1 MNNRIVFGLSAL
13 GLVGAVFGAWFFRIE
28 SRAQPPVFNPAPNPY
43 ASGIYANGI
52 VESYQSNGA
61 NVNIYPDV
69 PGTIR
74 QILVKEGDAVRAGTA
89 LLVIDDTVQRAVA
102 GQEQATAQA
111 ALAQLQMLKAQPRK
125 ETLAVLQAQLDLAGA
140 NLKTAEDQFDKQR
153 RAYAIDARAVSKDVL
168 DNAANAVAA
177 ARASR
182 EVAQRQVELSQAGAW
197 SYDIANQQ
205 RLYDAATRAWQSA
218 SALLDRFTVR
228 APVDGVV
235 LALHAAVGSYV
246 SPQGVYD
253 TYTQGATPLLV
264 MGTRQDYMAVRCYVD
279 EILISRSPPPGR
291 IQAQMSV
298 RGSDVKVPLE
308 FVRVQPYVSPKIVL
322 SDQRQERVDLRVL
335 PLIFRFRYQPDLH
348 VFPGQMV
355 DVYVGAK

>member
-1 MNNRIVFGLSAL
+1 MNNRVVFAVSAL
-13 GLVGAVFGAWFFRIE
+13 GLAGALFGAWFFRVE
-28 SRAQPPVFNPAPNPY
+28 SNAQPPVFHPAPNPY

-61 NVNIYPDV
+61 NINIYPDV
-69 PGTIR
+69 SGAIR
-74 QILVKEGDAVRAGTA
+74 RILVNEGDDVAAGTA
-89 LLVIDDTVQRAVA
+89 LLAIDDTVQRAVA
-102 GQEQATAQA
+102 EQEKSTAQA
-111 ALAQLQMLKAQPRK
+111 ALAQLQMLQAQPRR
-125 ETLAVLQAQLDLAGA
+125 EALAVLEAQLDLAGA
-140 NLKTAEDQFDKQR
+140 NLKTARDQLDKQR
-153 RAYAIDARAVSKDVL
+153 RAYAIDPRAVSQEVL

-177 ARASR
+177 AQAGR
-182 EVAQRQVELSQAGAW
+182 EVAQRQYDLSRAGAW

-205 RLYDAATRAWQSA
+205 RLYEAATRAWQGA

-235 LALHAAVGSYV
+235 LALNAAVGSYV

-253 TYTQGATPLLV
+253 TYTQGVKPLLV
-264 MGTRQDYMAVRCYVD
+264 MGARQDYMAVRCYID
-279 EILISRSPPPGR
+279 EILISRIPPPGH
-291 IQAQMSV
+291 IQAQMSLRGTDV
-298 RGSDVKVPLE
+298 RVPLE

-335 PLIFRFRYQPDLH
+335 PLIFRFRYQRDLH